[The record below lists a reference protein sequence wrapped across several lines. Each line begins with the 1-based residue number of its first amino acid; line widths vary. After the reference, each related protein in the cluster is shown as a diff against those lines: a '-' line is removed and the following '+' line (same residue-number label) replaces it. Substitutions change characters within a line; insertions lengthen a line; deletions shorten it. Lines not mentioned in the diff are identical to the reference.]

1 MPGKGFGPESRD
13 SVISKLETDRK
24 TTSFYVTSFEEVAQ
38 NKAAKIIFIKREE
51 KMNKSELISKI
62 AQDTNLNK
70 KQVEDVLKSLAETIK
85 SEVIGSG
92 EFTLQDVGKF
102 KVNDKPEMERRNP
115 RTGEMFTSPAKKV
128 VKITPAKVLRD
139 AVNT

>member
-1 MPGKGFGPESRD
+1 MHGKVFGRENRD
-13 SVISKLETDRK
+13 SVIYKVSNNQ
-24 TTSFYVTSFEEVAQ
+24 FFNCEE
-38 NKAAKIIFIKREE
+38 KEE
-51 KMNKSELISKI
+51 KMNKSELVTKI

-85 SEVIGSG
+85 SEVIASG
-92 EFTLQDVGKF
+92 EFMLQDVGKF

-139 AVNT
+139 AVSA

>member
-1 MPGKGFGPESRD
+1 
-13 SVISKLETDRK
+13 
-24 TTSFYVTSFEEVAQ
+24 
-38 NKAAKIIFIKREE
+38 
-51 KMNKSELISKI
+51 MNKSELIAKI
-62 AQDTNLNK
+62 AQNTNLNK

-85 SEVIGSG
+85 NEVINSG

-115 RTGEMFTSPAKKV
+115 RTGEMFKSPAKKV

-139 AVNT
+139 AVNA

>member
-1 MPGKGFGPESRD
+1 
-13 SVISKLETDRK
+13 
-24 TTSFYVTSFEEVAQ
+24 
-38 NKAAKIIFIKREE
+38 
-51 KMNKSELISKI
+51 MNKSELIAKV
-62 AQDTNLNK
+62 AQDTSLNK

-115 RTGEMFTSPAKKV
+115 RTGEMFKSRPKRWLKSPQQKYCGM
-128 VKITPAKVLRD
+128 R
-139 AVNT
+139 

>member
-1 MPGKGFGPESRD
+1 
-13 SVISKLETDRK
+13 
-24 TTSFYVTSFEEVAQ
+24 
-38 NKAAKIIFIKREE
+38 
-51 KMNKSELISKI
+51 MNKNELITKI
-62 AQDTNLNK
+62 AQDTSLNK

-85 SEVIGSG
+85 SEVISSC

-115 RTGEMFTSPAKKV
+115 RTGEMFKSPAKKV

-139 AVNT
+139 AVNA

>member
-1 MPGKGFGPESRD
+1 
-13 SVISKLETDRK
+13 
-24 TTSFYVTSFEEVAQ
+24 
-38 NKAAKIIFIKREE
+38 
-51 KMNKSELISKI
+51 MNKSELIAKI
-62 AQDTNLNK
+62 TKDTNLNK

-85 SEVIGSG
+85 NEVIASG

-139 AVNT
+139 AVNA

>member
-1 MPGKGFGPESRD
+1 
-13 SVISKLETDRK
+13 
-24 TTSFYVTSFEEVAQ
+24 
-38 NKAAKIIFIKREE
+38 
-51 KMNKSELISKI
+51 MNKNELVTKI
-62 AQDTNLNK
+62 AQDTTLTK

-85 SEVIGSG
+85 NEVINSG

-139 AVNT
+139 SVNA

>member
-1 MPGKGFGPESRD
+1 
-13 SVISKLETDRK
+13 
-24 TTSFYVTSFEEVAQ
+24 
-38 NKAAKIIFIKREE
+38 
-51 KMNKSELISKI
+51 MNKNELITQI

-85 SEVIGSG
+85 NEVVGSG
-92 EFTLQDVGKF
+92 EFTLLEVGKF

-115 RTGEMFTSPAKKV
+115 RTGEMFMSPAKKV

-139 AVNT
+139 AVNA

>member
-1 MPGKGFGPESRD
+1 MHGKGFGRESQD
-13 SVISKLETDRK
+13 SVIYKVSNNQ
-24 TTSFYVTSFEEVAQ
+24 FFNCEE
-38 NKAAKIIFIKREE
+38 KEE
-51 KMNKSELISKI
+51 KMNKSELVTKI
-62 AQDTNLNK
+62 AQDTSLNK

-85 SEVIGSG
+85 SEVIGGG

-102 KVNDKPEMERRNP
+102 KVNDKPEMQRRNP

>member
-1 MPGKGFGPESRD
+1 
-13 SVISKLETDRK
+13 
-24 TTSFYVTSFEEVAQ
+24 
-38 NKAAKIIFIKREE
+38 
-51 KMNKSELISKI
+51 MNKSELITKI

-115 RTGEMFTSPAKKV
+115 RTGEMFKSPAKKV

-139 AVNT
+139 AVNA

>member
-1 MPGKGFGPESRD
+1 
-13 SVISKLETDRK
+13 
-24 TTSFYVTSFEEVAQ
+24 
-38 NKAAKIIFIKREE
+38 
-51 KMNKSELISKI
+51 MNKSELITKI
-62 AQDTNLNK
+62 AHDTSLNK

-102 KVNDKPEMERRNP
+102 KVNDKPEMKRRNP
-115 RTGEMFTSPAKKV
+115 RTGEMFKSPAKKV

-139 AVNT
+139 AVNA